1 MLRLVDLS
9 DNNPGPIDFG
19 AMKRAGTFGVWL
31 KVTEG
36 LGFVDQTFQDRARAA
51 RLVGLRVGGYHFARP
66 TAGNAGQEAHYFVA
80 HLGKV
85 QRRDLRPVLDL
96 ETNDAK
102 LSPAELH
109 DWARLFLVTVKV
121 LTKVRGLT
129 YSGPA
134 FILAQAWAHDF
145 GVGAGLWLADY
156 GPDDGTPH
164 PPHVPHP
171 WRKIVA
177 HQYTSKGHVAGV
189 EGNVD
194 LSHGR
199 SRRGVLAHPVRGL
212 F

>member
-9 DNNPGPIDFG
+9 NNNAGPIDFG

-36 LGFVDQTFQDRARAA
+36 VGFVDQTFHDRATAA
-51 RLVGLRVGGYHFARP
+51 RMVGLRVGGYHFARP
-66 TAGNAGQEAHYFVA
+66 TTGDAGQEAHYFVA

-96 ETNDAK
+96 EANDAK
-102 LSPAELH
+102 LTPRELYE
-109 DWARLFLVTVKV
+109 WARLFLTHVRV

-134 FILAQAWAHDF
+134 FILAQGWAHTF
-145 GVGAGLWLADY
+145 GTGAGLWLADY
-156 GPDDGTPH
+156 GPDDGNEH

-189 EGNVD
+189 AGKVD
-194 LSHGR
+194 LSHGYH
-199 SRRGVLAHPVRGL
+199 RRGILAHPVRGL

>member
-9 DNNPGPIDFG
+9 NNNRGPIDFG

-36 LGFVDQTFQDRARAA
+36 RNFVDATYKERARAA
-51 RLVGLRVGGYHFARP
+51 RMVGLHVGGYHFARP
-66 TAGNAGQEAHYFVA
+66 TDGGAQWEARYFVA
-80 HLGKV
+80 HLGNV
-85 QRRDLRPVLDL
+85 ERRDLRPVLDL

-102 LSPAELH
+102 LSPARLH
-109 DWARLFLVTVKV
+109 VWAVTFLATVHEF
-121 LTKVRGLT
+121 TKVKGLT

-134 FILAQAWAHDF
+134 FILAQGWLRDF

-156 GPDDGTPH
+156 GPDDGNVH
-164 PPHVPHP
+164 PPHIPSP

-177 HQYTSKGHVAGV
+177 HQYTSQGHVAGV
-189 EGNVD
+189 AGSVD

-199 SRRGVLAHPVRGL
+199 SRRGVLAHPFRGSL
-212 F
+212 